1 MEPAL
6 RVIPPRNHA
15 RVMGIGNRQSVI
27 IVAGPRVLSGA
38 NWPWTT
44 TTLSPSVMVSLVT
57 VIETLVD
64 PTDDQHAGYTGTA
77 TVSCA
82 LPPCGKE

>member
-1 MEPAL
+1 
-6 RVIPPRNHA
+6 
-15 RVMGIGNRQSVI
+15 
-27 IVAGPRVLSGA
+27 
-38 NWPWTT
+38 
-44 TTLSPSVMVSLVT
+44 MVSLVT